1 MLLTL
6 SDLVPKHVHL
16 FLLVA
21 IWSFRDVRWCM
32 MYVLEV
38 FLFFLIFWVSW
49 RIASWVRRFPFSW
62 NLKEIYEQSQKV
74 LCLKRSVFFNPFDR
88 GFICFKSFIG
98 PSQYPLKARIVWF
111 CLIPTGCIYIYKYCF
126 FTIEAISLSSVLCFS
141 GENVSHHSGSPPKSV
156 WSSWG
161 MWMLRICRVSCGT
174 FTMKWWSEPHGS
186 LGSRSSTGIFGAGK
200 TGCQLGWV
208 VLELIRRDE
217 SLKSYPSI
225 MRIVFDIAANLVCDE
240 LGLHGIGLWGFL
252 RGSVGGEQPIQKKFV
267 GCGDGNHLVK
277 FA

>member
-1 MLLTL
+1 MCIC
-6 SDLVPKHVHL
+6 SCWWL
-16 FLLVA
+16 FEVSGM
-21 IWSFRDVRWCM
+21 WDDVWCTCSR
-32 MYVLEV
+32 
-38 FLFFLIFWVSW
+38 FFFFFFLIFRVSC

-62 NLKEIYEQSQKV
+62 NLKEIHEQSQKV

-111 CLIPTGCIYIYKYCF
+111 CLIPTGCIYLYTYIEYISF
-126 FTIEAISLSSVLCFS
+126 FTIEVSSVLCCS

-186 LGSRSSTGIFGAGK
+186 LGSRSFTGIFGASK
-200 TGCQLGWV
+200 IGCQLGWV